1 MLVAD
6 KCSGRRLTVLSGEDS
21 DALDLTVVTEKASQ
35 ILLGEGVREALHEEV
50 ALLLGVLEALLL
62 TENLSLTL
70 RSGKSRL
77 NIELEAIDFLIVEVV
92 DSSLSA
98 IRAVVTVTCAVEADE
113 SERLRC
119 AIFINFLHNCDRLDF
134 TKL

>member
-1 MLVAD
+1 
-6 KCSGRRLTVLSGEDS
+6 
-21 DALDLTVVTEKASQ
+21 VTEKASQ

-62 TENLSLTL
+62 AENLSLTL

-77 NIELEAIDFLIVEVV
+77 NIELESIDLLIVEVV